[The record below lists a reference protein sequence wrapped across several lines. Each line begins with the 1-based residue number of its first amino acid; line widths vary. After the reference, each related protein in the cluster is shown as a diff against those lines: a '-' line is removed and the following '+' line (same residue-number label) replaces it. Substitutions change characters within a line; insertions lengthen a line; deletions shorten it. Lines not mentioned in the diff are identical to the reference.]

1 MITHIK
7 GKLVEKNPTDVVV
20 ETNGLGYFV
29 NVSLHTYSEI
39 KDEEN
44 IMLYTYL
51 QVKEDSHSLY
61 GFKSKIEREIFLL
74 LISVSGIG
82 ANTARTMLSS
92 LTPNQIRD
100 GIATENVSLIQSVK
114 GIGLKTAQRVII
126 DLKDKVIKIFGVDE
140 EISSLG
146 NNTQKVE
153 ALSALEVLG
162 FAKKQ
167 AEKVLDKIVIT
178 SPEASLE
185 DLIKEAL
192 KLL

>member
-7 GKLVEKNPTDVVV
+7 GRLVEKNPTDVVI

-51 QVKEDSHSLY
+51 QVREDSHSLY

-82 ANTARTMLSS
+82 ANTARTMLCFNSKSS
-92 LTPNQIRD
+92 
-100 GIATENVSLIQSVK
+100 
-114 GIGLKTAQRVII
+114 
-126 DLKDKVIKIFGVDE
+126 
-140 EISSLG
+140 
-146 NNTQKVE
+146 
-153 ALSALEVLG
+153 
-162 FAKKQ
+162 
-167 AEKVLDKIVIT
+167 
-178 SPEASLE
+178 
-185 DLIKEAL
+185 
-192 KLL
+192 